1 MNKLEKFAY
10 NLGVVSLIVGD
21 FVKPKA
27 NRIIP
32 FAIGIAVGCYL

>member
-10 NLGVVSLIVGD
+10 NLGVLSVIVGD

-27 NRIIP
+27 NWIIP
-32 FAIGIAVGCYL
+32 FAIGIVVGYYL

>member
-10 NLGVVSLIVGD
+10 NLGVLSAMVKD

-27 NRIIP
+27 NWIIP
-32 FAIGIAVGCYL
+32 FLIGMVVGYFI